1 MSSATTASAGITDR
15 QGLLDA
21 QPQEDS
27 RLIGQVYRK
36 SLVLS
41 LSPRR
46 QRPGPASP
54 AILLFYPGSLSS

>member
-1 MSSATTASAGITDR
+1 MSSTTTASAGITDT
-15 QGLLDA
+15 QGLVDV
-21 QPQEDS
+21 QPQEDF

-36 SLVLS
+36 SLILS

-46 QRPGPASP
+46 QQPRPASS